1 MKRCSHCFWWKKHS
15 KRRGV
20 CENVWVTVTKKDGSA
35 GTRYPVTLYSDV
47 CVSFEAKESE
57 TK

>member
-1 MKRCSHCFWWKKHS
+1 MERCSHCEHWE
-15 KRRGV
+15 KRHKRNGV
-20 CENVWVTVTKKDGSA
+20 CFLHGVIVTKKDGEIA
-35 GTRYPVTLYSDV
+35 ARLPVTLYSDV